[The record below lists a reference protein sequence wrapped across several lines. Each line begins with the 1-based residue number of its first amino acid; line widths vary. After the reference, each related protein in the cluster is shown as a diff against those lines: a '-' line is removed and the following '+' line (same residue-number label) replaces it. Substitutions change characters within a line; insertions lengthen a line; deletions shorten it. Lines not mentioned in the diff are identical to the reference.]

1 MLMFTDMVG
10 YTLLMQEDEGRA
22 RAYRDR
28 QRVVLEEEV
37 AGHGGEIVQVY
48 GDGTLSS
55 FSSAVEATRA
65 AMAVQRRLSESP
77 RIPLR
82 IGLHLGDVVHDDHG
96 VVGDGVNVAA
106 RVQALAVPGSVIV
119 SDRIRD
125 ELANHP
131 ALVYRSIGRFKLK
144 NVFRD
149 IELFAIEGEGLVV
162 PDASA
167 LPRAQRSEARSVAVL
182 PFVNMSAD
190 PENEF
195 FADGITEE
203 ILNALTRIE
212 GLQVTARTSSFAFKG
227 LNRDV
232 RTIASELGVATVLEG
247 SVRQAGNRVRIT
259 AQLVEAS
266 TGYHLFSEVYDSSLD
281 DIFAT
286 QDEISQA
293 IKERLEAQFGMSP
306 GARPAVPSSH
316 GHVHTQDPEAFKA
329 YLKGRYHWQKW
340 TREDSVLALEHLE
353 RSAELDPS
361 CALPFSALANLYT
374 FLGSVG
380 QVPPADAYP
389 RAAAFARHALE
400 LEPGA
405 GEGKLALGVVKT
417 FYDWDFEAAEE
428 NLTQAIERIPGSADA
443 RSAYSVLLKIVGR
456 HAEAVEQGELAVR
469 LDPLSPPMN
478 RGLAVAL
485 LAAGRLEA
493 AEEQIRRVITLDNTF
508 RPGLQTAGWIRLA
521 QGDVVGALTIWE
533 RVSEMADPENG
544 SAFGVRGLAYGKL
557 GRIDEARAMLDQ
569 LKERQ
574 GDTPLVGLHNDFALV
589 NWGLGNLDETFRH
602 LGEAVDARLG
612 SVVFL
617 ATSPNWAPLR
627 DDARFQALVERIGT
641 RGRAGAFSD

>member
-203 ILNALTRIE
+203 ILNALTRID

-232 RTIASELGVATVLEG
+232 REIASELGVSTVLEG

-259 AQLVEAS
+259 AQLVEAA

-293 IKERLEAQFGMSP
+293 IKERLEAQFGMTH
-306 GARPAVPSSH
+306 AATTTAPSMH
-316 GHVHTQDPEAFKA
+316 GHVHKQDPEAFKA
-329 YLKGRYHWQKW
+329 YLKGRFHWQKW
-340 TREDSVLALEHLE
+340 TREDSVLALQHLE

-380 QVPPADAYP
+380 QVSPSDAYP

-405 GEGKLALGVVKT
+405 GEGRLALGVVKA
-417 FYDWDFEAAEE
+417 FYDWDFDAAEE
-428 NLTQAIERIPGSADA
+428 NLTQAIERMPGSADA
-443 RSAYSVLLKIVGR
+443 RNAYAMFLKIVGR
-456 HAEAVEQGELAVR
+456 LDESVEQSEIAVR
-469 LDPLSPPMN
+469 LDPLSPPVN

-493 AEEQIRRVITLDNTF
+493 AEEQVRRVIALDNTF
-508 RPGLQTAGWIRLA
+508 GPGFQTAGWIRLA
-521 QGDVVGALTIWE
+521 HGDVVGALTIWE
-533 RVSEMADPENG
+533 RLSEMSNSVEG
-544 SAFGVRGLAYGKL
+544 GAFGIRGLAYGKL
-557 GRIDEARAMLDQ
+557 GRVDEARSMLKALQ
-569 LKERQ
+569 GRQ
-574 GDTPLVGLHNDFALV
+574 GDTPAVGLHNDFALV
-589 NWGLGNLDETFRH
+589 HWGLGELDETFRH

-627 DDARFQALVERIGT
+627 DDARFQSLIERIGVP
-641 RGRAGAFSD
+641 RS

>member
-1 MLMFTDMVG
+1 MFTDMVG
-10 YTLLMQEDEGRA
+10 YTVLMQEDEGRA

-28 QRVVLEEEV
+28 QRVVLEEQV
-37 AGHGGEIVQVY
+37 AAHGGEIVQVY

-65 AMAVQRRLSESP
+65 AVVIQQRLSESP

-106 RVQALAVPGSVIV
+106 RVQALAVPGSVMV
-119 SDRIRD
+119 SDRIHA

-131 ALVYRSIGRFKLK
+131 ALRHRSLGRFKLK

-149 IELFAIEGEGLVV
+149 IEIFAIEAEGLVV
-162 PDASA
+162 PEPHA
-167 LPRAQRSEARSVAVL
+167 LPRSQRAEGRSVAVL

-190 PENEF
+190 PDNEF

-232 RTIASELGVATVLEG
+232 RDIASELGVATVLEG

-259 AQLVEAS
+259 AQLVEAA

-293 IKERLEAQFGMSP
+293 IMERLEAQFGMR
-306 GARPAVPSSH
+306 GAEPAAPPPAH

-329 YLKGRYHWQKW
+329 YLKGRFHWQKW
-340 TREDSVLALEHLE
+340 TREDSVLALQYLE
-353 RSAELDPS
+353 QSAELDPS

-380 QVPPADAYP
+380 QVPPSDAYP

-405 GEGKLALGVVKT
+405 GEGELALGAVKM
-417 FYDWDFEAAEE
+417 FYDWDFEGAEE

-443 RSAYSVLLKIVGR
+443 RNAYALLLKIVGR
-456 HAEAVEQGELAVR
+456 HQQAIEQSEMAVR
-469 LDPLSPPMN
+469 LDPLSLPMN
-478 RGLAVAL
+478 RALAVAL
-485 LAAGRLEA
+485 LSGGRIEE
-493 AEEQIRRVITLDNTF
+493 AEEQIRRVITLDNSF
-508 RPGLQTAGWIRLA
+508 RPGFQTAGWIRLA
-521 QGDVVGALTIWE
+521 HGDVVGALTIWE
-533 RVSEMADPENG
+533 RLAEMSDDGLGTAI
-544 SAFGVRGLAYGKL
+544 GVRGLAYGKL
-557 GRIDEARAMLDQ
+557 GRLDEAHAMLE
-569 LKERQ
+569 LLEKRQ
-574 GDTPLVGLHNDFALV
+574 ADTPLVALHNDFALV
-589 NWGLGNLDETFRH
+589 HWGLGNLDETFRH

-627 DDARFQALVERIGT
+627 DDVRFQALVERIGLPPQADT
-641 RGRAGAFSD
+641 STL

>member
-1 MLMFTDMVG
+1 MVRRLTVLMFTDMVG

-37 AGHGGEIVQVY
+37 VGHGGQIVQVY

-82 IGLHLGDVVHDDHG
+82 IGLHLGDVIHDEHG

-106 RVQALAVPGSVIV
+106 RVQALAVPGSVVV
-119 SDRIRD
+119 SDRIHD
-125 ELANHP
+125 ELTNHP
-131 ALVYRSIGRFKLK
+131 ALLHRSLGRFKLK

-149 IELFAIEGEGLVV
+149 MEIFAIEGEGLVV
-162 PDASA
+162 PEPSA
-167 LPRAQRSEARSVAVL
+167 LPRSQRAEARSVAVL

-203 ILNALTRIE
+203 ILNALTRID

-232 RTIASELGVATVLEG
+232 REIASELGVSTVLEG

-259 AQLVEAS
+259 AQLVEAA

-293 IKERLEAQFGMSP
+293 IKERLEAQFGMTH
-306 GARPAVPSSH
+306 AATTTAPSMH
-316 GHVHTQDPEAFKA
+316 GHVHKQDPEAFKA
-329 YLKGRYHWQKW
+329 YLKGRFHWQKW
-340 TREDSVLALEHLE
+340 TREDSVLALQHLE

-380 QVPPADAYP
+380 QVSPSDAYP

-405 GEGKLALGVVKT
+405 GEGRLALGVVKA
-417 FYDWDFEAAEE
+417 FYDWDFDAAEE
-428 NLTQAIERIPGSADA
+428 NLTQAIERMPGSADA
-443 RSAYSVLLKIVGR
+443 RNAYAMFLKIVGR
-456 HAEAVEQGELAVR
+456 LDESVEQSEIAVR
-469 LDPLSPPMN
+469 LDPLSPPVN

-493 AEEQIRRVITLDNTF
+493 AEEQVRRVIALDNTF
-508 RPGLQTAGWIRLA
+508 GPGFQTAGWIRLA
-521 QGDVVGALTIWE
+521 HGDVVGALTIWE
-533 RVSEMADPENG
+533 RLSEMSNSVEG
-544 SAFGVRGLAYGKL
+544 GAFGIRGLAYGKL
-557 GRIDEARAMLDQ
+557 GRVDEARSMLKALQ
-569 LKERQ
+569 GRQ
-574 GDTPLVGLHNDFALV
+574 GDTPAVGLHNDFALV
-589 NWGLGNLDETFRH
+589 HWGLGELDETFRH

-627 DDARFQALVERIGT
+627 DDARFQSLIERIGVP
-641 RGRAGAFSD
+641 RS